1 MDNKTL
7 NLIRAKDKTYKKKK
21 KSVLAKSQNYIQ
33 NLDVILGRGQVN

>member
-7 NLIRAKDKTYKKKK
+7 NLIRAKDKTYKKKN
-21 KSVLAKSQNYIQ
+21 SVLAKSQNYIQ